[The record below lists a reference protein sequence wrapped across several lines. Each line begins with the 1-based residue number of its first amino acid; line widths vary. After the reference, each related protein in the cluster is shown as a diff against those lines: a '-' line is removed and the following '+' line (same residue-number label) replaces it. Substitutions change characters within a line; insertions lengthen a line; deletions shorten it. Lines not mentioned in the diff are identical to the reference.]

1 MADEKLYK
9 GTGTKTQDG
18 YVPVKEGYQPQP
30 GTVEKGYQP
39 VKQGSNP
46 PANLKIPKFETGIQ
60 APIAPVAN
68 DVPAKSRSD
77 K

>member
-18 YVPVKEGYQPQP
+18 YAPVKEGYQPQP
-30 GTVEKGYQP
+30 GKLERGYQP
-39 VKQGSNP
+39 AKQESNP
-46 PANLKIPKFETGIQ
+46 SANLKIPNFETGIQ
-60 APIAPVAN
+60 VPNAPVTN
-68 DVPAKSRSD
+68 DVSAKGQGD